1 MPPSLPAPSET
12 AVVGRLVRRRN
23 PRQHSEELGRPA
35 GVAPASSALVPPE
48 DSPATLSDAVEGF
61 LLSRRVGNCTAR
73 TVDIYAANLWR
84 FVRAVGGGGLADC
97 TPSVIQRYLTGLRER
112 MRAVSVHQH
121 FRTLRTFLRWCVR
134 TGRLPADSMAGMTM
148 RLPKTLPRVPED
160 GHVRRLLA
168 ACPSTPEGRRNR
180 ALIALL
186 ADSGLRKEEARRLRI
201 GALDF
206 TARTIHVHAGKGQK
220 DGLAFFGEAT
230 SSLLRTW
237 LAVHPD
243 PRPAAFLFVTR
254 DGSPLGPYAI
264 RRILHRLSRRAGLDR
279 LIGPHALRHYAATAI
294 WRRSGDL
301 ELVRR
306 VLRHETLIMAL
317 RYVAVSQADLAAK
330 FATASPMDHL
340 RAAR

>member
-1 MPPSLPAPSET
+1 MSR
-12 AVVGRLVRRRN
+12 GRRVSTFAARAIAFDRADR
-23 PRQHSEELGRPA
+23 SIVPA
-35 GVAPASSALVPPE
+35 GPE
-48 DSPATLSDAVEGF
+48 GERPMAVLSVTLAEAVEGF

-73 TVDIYAANLWR
+73 TVDVYAANLWR
-84 FVRAVGGGGLADC
+84 FVLAVGEPASADC
-97 TPSVIQRYLTGLRER
+97 TPVVVQRYLTGLRER
-112 MRAVSVHQH
+112 LRAVSVHQH
-121 FRTLRTFLRWCVR
+121 FRGLRTFFRWCVA
-134 TGRLPADSMAGMTM
+134 TGRLPADPMAGMTM

-160 GHVRRLLA
+160 EHIRRLLA

-180 ALIALL
+180 VMIVL
-186 ADSGLRKEEARRLRI
+186 AADAGLRKEELRRLRVA
-201 GALDF
+201 ALDF
-206 TARTIHVHAGKGQK
+206 AARTIHVRAGKGQK
-220 DGLAFFGEAT
+220 DGITFFGEVTA
-230 SSLLRTW
+230 SLLRAW

-243 PRPAAFLFVTR
+243 PRPAAFVLCTR
-254 DGSPLGPYAI
+254 DGSPLGSYTI

-306 VLRHETLIMAL
+306 VLRHETLTMTL